1 MRDGSFPLLWLHGP
15 SGVGKSTVA
24 WEIFTEL
31 SRSGVRTAYA
41 DIDQLGLCYPADGE
55 DPGNDRL
62 KAANLAA
69 VWPVLRDAGARCL
82 VVSGILGTSDAVRA
96 YADRM
101 PGIALTLCRLRA
113 DEAELRNRIVAR
125 GWQTQLADAAVR
137 HAEALDRAG
146 AGELC
151 VDTDGLSAVDVA
163 RLVRAKTGW
172 PGPAAEI
179 TSPAAVRAHSSTV
192 DEADAPM
199 LWLCGAQGVGKSAV
213 GWEIFADLLRSG
225 AKTAY
230 VDLGQLGFHRP
241 VPDDDPDNHALKA
254 RSLGALWANFR
265 AAGARGLIVTG
276 GVTDPA
282 TVGRYAAAVPGTK
295 LTLCRLHASPAELT
309 ERILRRGRGEGP
321 PIPGDELKGLPAEA
335 LHRLAERAAREADE
349 LDRTGIGD
357 FRVDT
362 DDLPAGDV
370 ARLVR
375 AKAGEWPG
383 PVMP

>member
-24 WEIFTEL
+24 WEIFAEL
-31 SRSGVRTAYA
+31 GRSGPRTAYA
-41 DIDQLGLCYPADGE
+41 DIDQLALCYPADGD

-69 VWPVLRDAGARCL
+69 VWPILREAGARCL
-82 VVSGILGTSDAVRA
+82 VVSGILDTADAVRA
-96 YADRM
+96 YVDRL
-101 PGIALTLCRLRA
+101 PGVALTSCRLRA
-113 DEAELRNRIVAR
+113 DEAELRNRIVTR

-137 HAEALDRAG
+137 HAEALDRADI
-146 AGELC
+146 GELC
-151 VDTDGLSAVDVA
+151 VDTGGLSAVDVA

-179 TSPAAVRAHSSTV
+179 TYPVAPLPVSTI
-192 DEADAPM
+192 DCEALPL
-199 LWLCGAQGVGKSAV
+199 LWLCGPQGVGKSAV

-230 VDLGQLGFHRP
+230 VDLAQLGFLRP
-241 VPDDDPDNHALKA
+241 ISDGDPDNHTLKA

-265 AAGARGLIVTG
+265 AAGARCLIVSG
-276 GVTDPA
+276 GVTGQA
-282 TVGRYAAAVPGTK
+282 AVRRYAAAVPGTK
-295 LTLCRLHASPAELT
+295 LTVCRLHAGPAELT

-335 LHRLAERAAREADE
+335 LHRLAERAAREADDLE
-349 LDRTGIGD
+349 RAGIGD

-362 DDLPAGDV
+362 DGLSTGDV

-375 AKAGEWPG
+375 ARAGEWPG
-383 PVMP
+383 SVTR